1 MRFRSSA
8 PAIIC
13 SAIFVVIS
21 AVSLLSYAI
30 SHRMVDVFEKS
41 QFFLMGEIARSKL
54 QDAEAKALSTAETV
68 AAMPQ
73 VQKAFAEKKR
83 EELMEAANGPF
94 TVLQEKY
101 GVRSENFYFPP
112 AETFLRVHRPK
123 DFGDD
128 MSSYR
133 KMVVDP

>member
-30 SHRMVDVFEKS
+30 SHRMVDAFEKTPFS
-41 QFFLMGEIARSKL
+41 LMGEIARSKF
-54 QDAEAKALSTAETV
+54 QAAEAKALSTAETV

-73 VQKAFAEKKR
+73 VSIAGKASTSAWW
-83 EELMEAANGPF
+83 MW
-94 TVLQEKY
+94 V
-101 GVRSENFYFPP
+101 
-112 AETFLRVHRPK
+112 
-123 DFGDD
+123 
-128 MSSYR
+128 
-133 KMVVDP
+133 